1 MSYGFCYVRCPRIF
15 IFLMKEPKII
25 IDHDGN
31 ENWETYQPEVAL
43 ISMKEY
49 IQIRFTK
56 KTADAVNIYKR
67 KSASE
72 SWEFI
77 ATAVNS
83 PFDDHESEETWEYRI
98 RGVRDSREVGLPVV
112 LAYHSHNHSA

>member
-1 MSYGFCYVRCPRIF
+1 MSYGLAAGLPACIF
-15 IFLMKEPKII
+15 IFLMQEPKII
-25 IDHDGN
+25 IDHEGN
-31 ENWETYQPEVAL
+31 ENWETYQPEVVL

-67 KSASE
+67 KSANE

-83 PFDDHESEETWEYRI
+83 PFDDHESDESWEYRI

-112 LAYHSHNHSA
+112 LAYHTHNH